1 MRLLAKNSRPVENER
16 SVVKDLVI
24 TSGTRR
30 VIPFQD
36 LEREYLATQADL
48 EPALLKVLAS
58 GRYILGKE
66 TEEFEEQWS
75 KYCGAAAAVLVGS
88 GTDAL
93 TIALSASGLIKPGS
107 GDEVITAALGSLY
120 TPLAILRA
128 GAKPVFADVD
138 AETMLLT
145 PATIEQVL
153 TPRTRAIIPV
163 HLYGLPCDMA
173 GIMELARRHG
183 LAVIEDACQAHGARV
198 CADGWRRA
206 GTIGLAGAFS
216 FYPTKN
222 LACLGDAGAIVSSDM
237 KLIERARILRNGGQ
251 QERDLMLLEGFN
263 SRCDEIQAA
272 ILNRKLPCLDGWSE
286 LRRNLAS
293 RYHQRLK
300 LSDLCFQVVPPGREP
315 VYHLFV
321 IRHPRRNQLQA
332 YLRQRGIETMIH
344 YRVVLHRQP
353 AFENSRQADCPE
365 AERAVSQI
373 LSLPLYRTLS
383 ESAFEK
389 VVNAVNEFGD

>member
-1 MRLLAKNSRPVENER
+1 
-16 SVVKDLVI
+16 
-24 TSGTRR
+24 

-93 TIALSASGLIKPGS
+93 TIALSASGLIHPGS
-107 GDEVITAALGSLY
+107 GDEVITAALGSSY

-138 AETMLLT
+138 PATLLVT
-145 PATIEQVL
+145 PATIERVI

-163 HLYGLPCDMA
+163 HLYGLPCDME
-173 GIMELARRHG
+173 GISELARRHNV
-183 LAVIEDACQAHGARV
+183 AVIEDACQAHGARV

-251 QERDLMLLEGFN
+251 QSRDFTLLEGFN

-272 ILNRKLPCLDGWSE
+272 ILNRKLPCLDGWNE
-286 LRRNLAS
+286 LRRNMAS
-293 RYHQRLK
+293 RYKQGLEGA
-300 LSDLCFQVVPPGREP
+300 QVQWQHVPEGREP

-321 IRHPRRNQLQA
+321 IRHRRRDKLQA
-332 YLRQRGIETMIH
+332 FLEQRGIETMIH
-344 YRVVLHRQP
+344 YRVALHRQP
-353 AFENSRQADCPE
+353 AFENPRQAGCIE
-365 AERAVSQI
+365 AERAVSEI
-373 LSLPLYRTLS
+373 LSLPLYRTLRD
-383 ESAFEK
+383 SALEK
-389 VVNAVNEFGD
+389 VIHAIHEFAD